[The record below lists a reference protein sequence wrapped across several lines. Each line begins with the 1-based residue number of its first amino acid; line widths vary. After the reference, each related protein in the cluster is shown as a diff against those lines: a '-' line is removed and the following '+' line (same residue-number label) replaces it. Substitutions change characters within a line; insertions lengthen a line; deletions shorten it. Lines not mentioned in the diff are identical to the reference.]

1 MSIKF
6 ITPKKSV
13 NSAFLKLPVPCGK
26 MERFQAKQS
35 NAWSHSVRSES
46 EVGKSSGTH
55 RKQVANLGIHFSKVA
70 SQFCE
75 TADV

>member
-1 MSIKF
+1 MF
-6 ITPKKSV
+6 IELVTPKKSI
-13 NSAFLKLPVPCGK
+13 NFAFLKLPVSCGK